1 VSDESGLAPTLER
14 PQSQACTAAQF
25 KEDVYDRYCA
35 EIAQHKVLHR
45 KQWEY
50 VYILSVLEN
59 YGLLKE
65 GKTGIGFG
73 CGKEPLVAV
82 MAKRGCDV
90 TATDIPKPPVE
101 DEQWGALSLRD
112 VFYEGICSWED
123 FESHVRFRS
132 VDMRRLPGDIGRYD
146 FVWSSCALEHLGSLK
161 AGIEFIFDSTRCLKP
176 GGIAVHTTEF
186 NVSSD
191 RQTLETEVLSIYR
204 RRDMDDLG
212 RRLPSIGCHLVPCN
226 FDMGD
231 LQEDQHVDLP
241 PYSAPGPETTHL
253 KLLQSDYVITSFGL
267 IVEKTVGE
275 SSSGP
280 SWRRRLERLSLRR
293 S

>member
-1 VSDESGLAPTLER
+1 M
-14 PQSQACTAAQF
+14 
-25 KEDVYDRYCA
+25 EDVYDRYCA
-35 EIAQHKVLHR
+35 EITQHKVLHR

-50 VYILSVLEN
+50 VYILAVLDS

-82 MAKRGCDV
+82 MAKRGCEV
-90 TATDIPKPPVE
+90 TATDISKPPVE
-101 DEQWGALSLRD
+101 DAQWGALSVRD

-123 FESHVRFRS
+123 FESRVQFRS
-132 VDMRRLPGDIGRYD
+132 VDMRCLPDDLGRFD
-146 FVWSSCALEHLGSLK
+146 FLWSSCALEHLGSLR
-161 AGIEFIFDSTRCLKP
+161 AGMDFIFDSTRCLKP

-191 RQTLETEVLSIYR
+191 KGTLESEVLSIYR
-204 RRDMDDLG
+204 RRDINDLS
-212 RRLPSIGCHLVPCN
+212 RRLPSMGCRLIPCN
-226 FDMGD
+226 FDTGELAED
-231 LQEDQHVDLP
+231 LHVDLP
-241 PYSAPGPETTHL
+241 PYSDPGPETTHL

-267 IVEKTVGE
+267 IVQKEPEE
-275 SSSGP
+275 SSPGSP
-280 SWRRRLERLSLRR
+280 RRRRLERFSFRR